1 MTADSLQKELSKGWA
16 MLVFQYH
23 GKEGHVDPYGT
34 QDGNFAYLLWYEG
47 EEKLVHSMEEVMNT
61 PIFDGHSLSE
71 IAGDIS
77 EIDWC

>member
-1 MTADSLQKELSKGWA
+1 

-34 QDGNFAYLLWYEG
+34 QDGSFSYLLWYEG
-47 EEKLVHSMEEVMNT
+47 DEKLVHSMDEVMDT
-61 PIFDGHSLSE
+61 SIFDGHSLSE
-71 IAGDIS
+71 IASDIS

>member
-1 MTADSLQKELSKGWA
+1 

-34 QDGNFAYLLWYEG
+34 QDGSFSYLLWYEG
-47 EEKLVHSMEEVMNT
+47 DEKLVHSMDKVMDT

-71 IAGDIS
+71 IASDIS

>member
-1 MTADSLQKELSKGWA
+1 

-34 QDGNFAYLLWYEG
+34 QDGSFSYLLWYEG
-47 EEKLVHSMEEVMNT
+47 DEKLVHSMDEVMGT

-71 IAGDIS
+71 IASDIS